1 MTTMMSPSQMGSLLA
16 DIRPRGLLTALVQ
29 LAYRPTDRTFLLA
42 LLRPVPYRSR
52 YYVHRQHAR
61 PRRGEASEAHSQ
73 FGREKISY

>member
-42 LLRPVPYRSR
+42 LLRPVP
-52 YYVHRQHAR
+52 
-61 PRRGEASEAHSQ
+61 
-73 FGREKISY
+73 